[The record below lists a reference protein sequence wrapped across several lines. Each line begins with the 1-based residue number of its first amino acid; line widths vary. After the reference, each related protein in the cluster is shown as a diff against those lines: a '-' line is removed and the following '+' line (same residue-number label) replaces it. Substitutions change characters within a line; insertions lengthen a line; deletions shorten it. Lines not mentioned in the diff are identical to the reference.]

1 MAIDNFKTENRT
13 FDNLLNNNGIVYKI
27 PVFQRDYSWTLNQWD
42 DLWSDIIDT
51 INESGDDYS
60 KHYMGYLLLKK
71 DKEAGLKCLDMII
84 GNKEDL
90 DETFYQ
96 RCQKMPSG
104 IQGVVYQ
111 KLLLADP
118 NIQIYIDFILNI

>member
-71 DKEAGLKCLDMII
+71 DKEK
-84 GNKEDL
+84 
-90 DETFYQ
+90 
-96 RCQKMPSG
+96 
-104 IQGVVYQ
+104 
-111 KLLLADP
+111 
-118 NIQIYIDFILNI
+118 

>member
-42 DLWSDIIDT
+42 DLWSDIVDT

-60 KHYMGYLLLKK
+60 KHYMGYLLLKTDK
-71 DKEAGLKCLDMII
+71 DKEFSII
-84 GNKEDL
+84 DG
-90 DETFYQ
+90 
-96 RCQKMPSG
+96 
-104 IQGVVYQ
+104 
-111 KLLLADP
+111 
-118 NIQIYIDFILNI
+118 